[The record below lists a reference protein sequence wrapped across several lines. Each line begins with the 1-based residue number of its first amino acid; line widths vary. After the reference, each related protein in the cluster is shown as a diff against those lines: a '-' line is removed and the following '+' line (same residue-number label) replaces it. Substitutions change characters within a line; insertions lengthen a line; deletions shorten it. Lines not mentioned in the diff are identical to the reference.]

1 MAQPSNQTLV
11 YSISICPH
19 SQICVIYS
27 GKTSHHTQAVECFC
41 SHVLQG
47 AVSAHPGNPRSGESE
62 GDIIA
67 KQQRLHEEATVA
79 YIQVDS

>member
-1 MAQPSNQTLV
+1 MPQPSNQTLV

-19 SQICVIYS
+19 SQSCVIFS
-27 GKTSHHTQAVECFC
+27 GKFPHHTQAVERLCFY
-41 SHVLQG
+41 VLQG

>member
-1 MAQPSNQTLV
+1 MGPSGRSLW
-11 YSISICPH
+11 YISICPH
-19 SQICVIYS
+19 SQSCVIFS
-27 GKTSHHTQAVECFC
+27 GKTSHHTPAVECFC
-41 SHVLQG
+41 FYVLQG

>member
-1 MAQPSNQTLV
+1 MF
-11 YSISICPH
+11 
-19 SQICVIYS
+19 S
-27 GKTSHHTQAVECFC
+27 GKTSHHTQAVERFCFY
-41 SHVLQG
+41 VLQG